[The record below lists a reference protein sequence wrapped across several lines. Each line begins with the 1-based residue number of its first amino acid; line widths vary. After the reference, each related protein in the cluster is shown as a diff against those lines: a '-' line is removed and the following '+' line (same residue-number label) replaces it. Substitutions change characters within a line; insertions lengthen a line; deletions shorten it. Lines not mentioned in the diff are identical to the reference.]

1 LASLD
6 TKRFL
11 LVVEVVVV
19 LIAPLFLEAVA
30 VTVAEVLVR
39 QIPLPQQ
46 TVLLTQVAVAV
57 VQVFQALALGL

>member
-19 LIAPLFLEAVA
+19 LIAPLSPEAVA
-30 VTVAEVLVR
+30 VMVAEVLVR